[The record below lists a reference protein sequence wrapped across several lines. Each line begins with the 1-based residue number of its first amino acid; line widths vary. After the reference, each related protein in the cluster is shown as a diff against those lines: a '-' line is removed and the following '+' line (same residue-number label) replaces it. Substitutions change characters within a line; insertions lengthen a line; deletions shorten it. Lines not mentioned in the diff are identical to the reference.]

1 MAEAPHF
8 ILYEHAIG
16 YVLFK
21 VKEFEDIGLIL
32 PQVQNAVNDVQ
43 RFSSIVSVHGFS
55 SFQNTDIALEN
66 FTHVSEGMFND

>member
-32 PQVQNAVNDVQ
+32 SQVQDAVNDVQ
-43 RFSSIVSVHGFS
+43 RFSSIVTVYGFS

-66 FTHVSEGMFND
+66 FTHVSEGIFND